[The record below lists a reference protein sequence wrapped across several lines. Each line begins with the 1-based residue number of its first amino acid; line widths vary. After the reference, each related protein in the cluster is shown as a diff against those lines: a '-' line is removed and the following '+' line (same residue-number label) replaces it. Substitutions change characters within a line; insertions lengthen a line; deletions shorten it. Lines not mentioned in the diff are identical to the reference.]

1 MAYTDRLK
9 PITHQL
15 HFDFFES
22 VLNAAAPDWNYTNQG
37 RDWNMDNCKNI
48 NTTAMSPINITT
60 VDNPGQ
66 SYRDWSESQFSFL
79 PTYESTAIV
88 NETKLLNYTH
98 TIFLKTNEDEF
109 LNGLYASEP
118 LVTTSR
124 VVHQVRW

>member
-1 MAYTDRLK
+1 M
-9 PITHQL
+9 I
-15 HFDFFES
+15 
-22 VLNAAAPDWNYTNQG
+22 NAASPDWNYDNEG
-37 RDWNMDNCKNI
+37 RDWDMGNCNDI
-48 NTTAMSPINITT
+48 NNTAMSPINITT

-79 PTYESTAIV
+79 PVYEPTTII

-98 TIFLKTNEDEF
+98 TIFLNTEDGKF
-109 LNGLYASEP
+109 INGLYASEP